1 MPDSAAARH
10 YLTDALRLDLIGPR
24 TQDTALQYER
34 LPQAPSR
41 WYLTGFLVPTNA
53 PDEQRAHDNEEEFDE
68 PTEPFHGSDDSS
80 TPDRSSG
87 KRNFLPS
94 SMGLSILVD
103 DETERLDVVV
113 SWGDYS
119 PEHSEASGTA
129 GAQKGGSA
137 TDNGDNPDDGDPPP
151 RRFSPWIR
159 NPRED
164 LVTVN
169 LSNFQPGLPVPF
181 VVPDSGGLEI
191 VLPSPA
197 NHGSGI
203 WW

>member
-1 MPDSAAARH
+1 MQH
-10 YLTDALRLDLIGPR
+10 
-24 TQDTALQYER
+24 ER

-53 PDEQRAHDNEEEFDE
+53 PDEQRAQDNEEELDE

-80 TPDRSSG
+80 TPDRGSG

-119 PEHSEASGTA
+119 PEPSKAGGTV
-129 GAQKGGSA
+129 GAQKGGMPLK
-137 TDNGDNPDDGDPPP
+137 TLMNRTPVRP
-151 RRFSPWIR
+151 RDASRLGFAIHAR
-159 NPRED
+159 N
-164 LVTVN
+164 
-169 LSNFQPGLPVPF
+169 
-181 VVPDSGGLEI
+181 
-191 VLPSPA
+191 
-197 NHGSGI
+197 
-203 WW
+203 W

>member
-1 MPDSAAARH
+1 MTQTSVPPIQDSAAVRH

-24 TQDTALQYER
+24 IQDTALQHER

-53 PDEQRAHDNEEEFDE
+53 PDEQRAQDNEEELDE

-80 TPDRSSG
+80 TPDRGSG

-103 DETERLDVVV
+103 DDTERLDVVV
-113 SWGDYS
+113 SWGDYY
-119 PEHSEASGTA
+119 PESSEAGGPA
-129 GAQKGGSA
+129 GAQKGGDA
-137 TDNGDNPDDGDPPP
+137 TEDIDEPDADPPP

-159 NPRED
+159 HPREE

-169 LSNFQPGLPVPF
+169 LSNLEPSLPVI
-181 VVPDSGGLEI
+181 LE
-191 VLPSPA
+191 
-197 NHGSGI
+197 GSR
-203 WW
+203 